1 MDLPD
6 DVETHHVGGGAH
18 TQLHLAQRSVTLEG
32 LCVVVEEKE
41 EEVEEEEAEEKEEG
55 QQVERDPWDELD
67 KLECASWDEFDKLDD
82 EVQRVLCDEL
92 DEVGERVL
100 WDAFDKVGE
109 RVPCDELDEVGE
121 RVPWD
126 ELDEVEDE
134 VQRIL
139 WDEFDKVGER
149 VPWDEFDKVE
159 ERVPR
164 DELDKV
170 GERVPCDELDEVG
183 ERVPCDELD
192 EVGERVPW
200 DELDEVEDEVQRIL
214 WDEFDKVGERVLWD
228 EFDKVGEC
236 VPCDELDE
244 VGERVPCDELDEV
257 GERVPCDE
265 LDEVEDVG
273 YKCSPMESI
282 GDEALPCSDGGD
294 PWERIFDVA
303 SAVTSTAS
311 TSTSST
317 LGGLP
322 SEAIDDVTRGGSSWT
337 ESDLVIFKLI
347 ENAWRGG
354 GGGDDDDSPGE
365 VAAASPCGPGAPG
378 EPFEDARRGTSFRGG
393 DAHAEEE
400 AGVGAGVGGA
410 CRLAAA
416 ALGAGTR
423 AVGRPPP
430 RRNLGG
436 PRRDAGRASAAE
448 LASRGGAPP
457 VHPGASSEPARP
469 LVGGVRQIVRNP
481 WGAFLP
487 VGPAGCG
494 LSRFDDAEAA
504 AASSSW
510 RSPDAGRQRR
520 RLWEESC
527 RAARGQPPP
536 VPAGLPPAPPS
547 HPGTHAGGR
556 PADDSPRRGSGEVA
570 AEAAEPPK
578 ERKQRARSVF
588 TRPQLARLEEAFVD
602 EPYPDLHRQLM
613 LALATN
619 ISVWKVKNW
628 FQNRRAKWRRLEQ
641 EAAWTT
647 HVTEARNAV
656 ATDAITPATATSV
669 TVATA
674 TTTTVTTAT
683 AAMNRQRQQQQQVKR
698 EIHTRS
704 SNPHVGA
711 STAKGWFQN
720 RRAKWRRL
728 EQEAAWTT
736 HVTEARNAVATD
748 AITPATATG
757 VTVATATTTTVTT
770 ATAAMNR
777 QRQQQQQ
784 ETREI
789 HTRSANPHVGASTA
803 KVDPASSER
812 GGELLVVTRR
822 LAPPPGHPPPASR
835 RLRSS
840 QAPPLAPSVPTHPW
854 WRWRRRR

>member
-109 RVPCDELDEVGE
+109 PVPCDELDEVGE

-149 VPWDEFDKVE
+149 VPWDEFDTVE
-159 ERVPR
+159 ERVLC

-228 EFDKVGEC
+228 EFDKVGER

-303 SAVTSTAS
+303 SAVTSSTAS

-317 LGGLP
+317 LGGLH
-322 SEAIDDVTRGGSSWT
+322 SEAIDDATRGGSSWT
-337 ESDLVIFKLI
+337 ESDLIIFKLI
-347 ENAWRGG
+347 ENAWRG

-393 DAHAEEE
+393 EAHAEEE

-416 ALGAGTR
+416 ASGAGTR
-423 AVGRPPP
+423 VAGRPPP

-436 PRRDAGRASAAE
+436 PRRDAGRASTAE

-487 VGPAGCG
+487 VGPAGCA
-494 LSRFDDAEAA
+494 LSQFDDAEAA
-504 AASSSW
+504 AASRSW

-527 RAARGQPPP
+527 RAARGPPPP

-547 HPGTHAGGR
+547 QPGTHAGRR

-602 EPYPDLHRQLM
+602 EPYPDPHRQLM

-683 AAMNRQRQQQQQVKR
+683 AAMNRQRQQQQQEK
-698 EIHTRS
+698 
-704 SNPHVGA
+704 
-711 STAKGWFQN
+711 
-720 RRAKWRRL
+720 
-728 EQEAAWTT
+728 
-736 HVTEARNAVATD
+736 
-748 AITPATATG
+748 
-757 VTVATATTTTVTT
+757 
-770 ATAAMNR
+770 
-777 QRQQQQQ
+777 
-784 ETREI
+784 REI

-803 KVDPASSER
+803 KVDPASNER
-812 GGELLVVTRR
+812 GGELLVVPRR